1 MPAWSSSS
9 LAVSDGAIRHK
20 SKLLTN
26 TKERL
31 SKAHIMGNRMFG
43 SRKGMH
49 GKDFKVGSKMFRK
62 SGKGIMHGST
72 SGEPHKGI
80 GPSTEEF
87 DDMVMNSGEGM
98 KRKKGFSRKMFG

>member
-9 LAVSDGAIRHK
+9 LAVSDGATRHK

-43 SRKGMH
+43 SKRGSH
-49 GKDFKVGSKMFRK
+49 GQDFKIGKMFK
-62 SGKGIMHGST
+62 KKGKGIMHGST

-80 GPSTEEF
+80 GPSAEEF
-87 DDMVMNSGEGM
+87 DDMMTNTAEG
-98 KRKKGFSRKMFG
+98 KKKKGFSRKMFG